1 MQAICKVRAFLRPE
15 SNNLDTAHWD
25 ENSHTVSLDIDTT
38 AIHDVSRRR
47 KTGSRSHASCLP
59 SPGGCCVLLLFDVR
73 LELLLR
79 ALSPNRG
86 SMTKLRLP
94 NPPFFPKD
102 PTNNIPPHPTN
113 PATNLAISALPA
125 YPTSLTAPRLLG
137 ATLQAAGAVST
148 DLWGLLCLGLVNR
161 TTTRYFRN
169 RPRSSSQAPPTVSSK

>member
-1 MQAICKVRAFLRPE
+1 MLVVC
-15 SNNLDTAHWD
+15 
-25 ENSHTVSLDIDTT
+25 
-38 AIHDVSRRR
+38 
-47 KTGSRSHASCLP
+47 
-59 SPGGCCVLLLFDVR
+59 LLLVDVVLSVVR
-73 LELLLR
+73 REAVELLLR

-94 NPPFFPKD
+94 NPLLLPKD

-148 DLWGLLCLGLVNR
+148 ELWGIPGLGLVQDHHPLLQEPA
-161 TTTRYFRN
+161 TLFLSGASD
-169 RPRSSSQAPPTVSSK
+169 PQQ